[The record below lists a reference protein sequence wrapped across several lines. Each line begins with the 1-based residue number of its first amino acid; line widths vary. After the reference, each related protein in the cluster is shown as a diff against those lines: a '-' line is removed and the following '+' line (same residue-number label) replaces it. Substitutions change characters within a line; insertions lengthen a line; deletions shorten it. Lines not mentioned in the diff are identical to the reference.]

1 MAYLKPTSRN
11 GRRSAACRRF
21 LAICL
26 GTAAAASDGATIQ
39 LTDGRIL
46 VGELGKTA
54 GVAED
59 PLVPGSSAGAIRTT
73 PIIVVEDGLRRTY
86 LHSTKIREVIDERDE
101 PPVRIKVWQN
111 EAKRGASLGVI
122 GQPSNITP
130 LDEYGRRIISLP
142 SDKGA
147 IDVIQGVTEV
157 TPVYTRLRGLR
168 AEPRSYLWDM
178 RVATSSLPR
187 ETLARVLSRAVP
199 QDDFDQRMQVVRLYL
214 QAERYRDA
222 AHELETIRKDFADR
236 PGVAAADIDDNL
248 RRLRELA
255 ARALLDEIELRRD
268 AGQFVLARTLLER
281 FPADGVAGDTLQ
293 RVRELLDED
302 DATNAKRQKLLD
314 QLGTTADGIAEPAA
328 QAIARRIVEEIRL
341 QLGPASADRLAAF
354 SQLAGGG
361 ALSPDELAAI
371 AISGWLLGSN
381 QAIDSLPTA
390 LSLVRIRD
398 NVRKYLAET
407 DAKLREA
414 AYLLLRDADG
424 ADVPRIADLIARMEP
439 PLPIVEP
446 IEPEAS
452 ATGAASESLSEE
464 PPGADTISEAGGSPS
479 LPPGVYERT
488 VRVGERDVRWIIQLP
503 PEYDPLRK
511 YPTILTLGELGAP
524 AESQLDFW
532 AGGVR
537 PSVGRLGQA
546 RRRGYIVL
554 AIDWSR
560 PDQLRYDYTAE
571 EHAAVLASLRDA
583 MRRTSID
590 PDRVYLTGHGAG
602 GGVAWDLALAH
613 PDHWAGCLPFLG
625 VADRYCGWYW
635 RNAEHVPWRVVL
647 GELDSDKI
655 NRNSRELD
663 RYLRPRF
670 DATVVEYRGR
680 GYDPLSD
687 DIQQTFD
694 WMARKTRGAPPEEFE
709 CVTMRP
715 WDNYFWWIETA
726 DLPPKAMTAPAEW
739 PPGRGVRAAT
749 VRGRKFTGNK
759 LGVFTGA
766 KKVTVWLSPELI
778 NFEEPVE
785 IEHNGRRLVPRN
797 ERVDPSLRTL
807 LEDVRTRADRQRPYW
822 AKVESR

>member
-1 MAYLKPTSRN
+1 MAYLKPTSRI
-11 GRRSAACRRF
+11 GCRSAACRGF
-21 LAICL
+21 LLFGFAAIAF
-26 GTAAAASDGATIQ
+26 GSHAATIQ

-46 VGELGKTA
+46 TGELGKTA

-59 PLVPGSSAGAIRTT
+59 PLVPGTSAGAIRTT

-86 LHSTKIREVIDERDE
+86 VHSTKVREVIDQRDD

-130 LDEYGRRIISLP
+130 LDEYGRRIVSLP

-168 AEPRSYLWDM
+168 AKPRSYLWDM

-187 ETLARVLSRAVP
+187 KTLQRVLSQAVP
-199 QDDFDQRMQVVRLYL
+199 RDDFDARMQVVRLYL

-222 AHELETIRKDFADR
+222 ARELATVRDHFADR

-255 ARALLDEIELRRD
+255 ARKLLDEIELRRD

-293 RVRELLDED
+293 RIRELLDED
-302 DATNAKRQKLLD
+302 DATQAKRERLLD
-314 QLGTTADGIAEPAA
+314 QLDATVENLAEPAA
-328 QAIARRIVEEIRL
+328 QAIAMRIAEEIRQRL
-341 QLGPASADRLAAF
+341 SPASADRLAAF
-354 SQLAGGG
+354 TQLADGG
-361 ALSPDELAAI
+361 ALSAEELAAV

-390 LSLVRIRD
+390 LSLVRARD
-398 NVRKYLAET
+398 DVRQYLS
-407 DAKLREA
+407 EA
-414 AYLLLRDADG
+414 DPKLRDATFLSLRDS
-424 ADVPRIADLIARMEP
+424 AVAEVPRIAELIARMEP
-439 PLPIVEP
+439 PLPLVDPVED
-446 IEPEAS
+446 
-452 ATGAASESLSEE
+452 ESLATADAGS
-464 PPGADTISEAGGSPS
+464 ADTPV
-479 LPPGVYERT
+479 GVYERT
-488 VRVGERDVRWIIQLP
+488 VRVGKRDVRWVLQLP
-503 PEYDPLRK
+503 PEYDPLRR
-511 YPTILTLGELGAP
+511 YPTMVTLGELGTP
-524 AESQLDFW
+524 PERQLDYW
-532 AGGVR
+532 AGAVR
-537 PSVGRLGQA
+537 PEVGRVGQA
-546 RRRGYIVL
+546 RRRGCIVL
-554 AIDWSR
+554 AVDWSR
-560 PDQLRYDYTAE
+560 PDQLRYEYTAE
-571 EHAAVLASLRDA
+571 EHAAVLVALRDA

-602 GGVAWDLALAH
+602 ADVAWDLSLAH

-635 RNAEHVPWRVVL
+635 RNAEHVPWRIVL
-647 GELDSDKI
+647 GELDGDKV
-655 NRNSRELD
+655 NRNARELD

-687 DIQQTFD
+687 DIQRAFD
-694 WMARKTRGAPPEEFE
+694 WMGRKRRGAPPEEFE
-709 CVTMRP
+709 CSTMRP
-715 WDNYFWWIETA
+715 WDNYFWWIEA
-726 DLPPKAMTAPAEW
+726 SDLPPKAMTAPAEW
-739 PPGRGVRAAT
+739 PPNRGVRAAT
-749 VRGRKFTGNK
+749 VRGRKFAGNK

-766 KKVTVWLSPELI
+766 EKVTVWLSPELI
-778 NFEEPVE
+778 DFEEPVE

-797 ERVDPSLRTL
+797 ERIDPSLRTL
-807 LEDVRTRADRQRPYW
+807 LEDVRTRADRLRPYW
-822 AKVESR
+822 ARVESL